1 MRVVIDGKA
10 IRSEADLHDQLAG
23 PLDFGPYYGRNLSA
37 LWDRLYR
44 DVERPVEL
52 VWRDAAVSEEN
63 LGAELFAKIAQLM
76 TDVMT
81 EDAPHSPENR
91 FTVRFA

>member
-23 PLDFGPYYGRNLSA
+23 PLDFGPYYGRNLNA

-52 VWRDAAVSEEN
+52 VWADAAVSEEH
-63 LGAELFAKIAQLM
+63 LGAELFATIAKLM
-76 TDVMT
+76 TDVMAG
-81 EDAPHSPENR
+81 DAEHPAENR

>member
-10 IRSEADLHDQLAG
+10 IRTEADLHDQLAG
-23 PLDFGPYYGRNLSA
+23 PLDFGPYYGRNLNA

-52 VWRDAAVSEEN
+52 VWADAAVSEEN
-63 LGAELFAKIAQLM
+63 LGAELFATIAKLM
-76 TDVMT
+76 TDVMADDT
-81 EDAPHSPENR
+81 KYSPENR